1 MTDSVHNV
9 WHQEA
14 NKSIRDWLREHC
26 CNWVLSPEPLDTLV
40 DPMLNDCPRVS
51 AGTEKHELTSWKSF
65 HSIFKFF
72 SDALKD
78 HEDESS
84 SSPVTTRSSHRIKN
98 EDL

>member
-1 MTDSVHNV
+1 MSSPLECCCARTYTTKEIV
-9 WHQEA
+9 WA
-14 NKSIRDWLREHC
+14 
-26 CNWVLSPEPLDTLV
+26 
-40 DPMLNDCPRVS
+40 